1 MATEVGNPLTAAL
14 GVRAFC
20 QTREGRL
27 RLGDRCVTEMALYVA
42 PRARSE
48 DVLSVLGSPS
58 PSSEHSTGQQD
69 STARPHAARFGHS
82 SHTHPLSLAK
92 SFPAAP
98 SSTPQP
104 Y

>member
-14 GVRAFC
+14 GVC
-20 QTREGRL
+20 VYGQTREGRL